1 MTASLSLPGDAG
13 SRSAIRTVTPA
24 TVAMTHRA
32 SRPTNRV
39 KDDENSAREL

>member
-24 TVAMTHRA
+24 TVAMTA
-32 SRPTNRV
+32 PSPRV
-39 KDDENSAREL
+39 DDDEDSARGEL